1 MTTRKATVQIFKL
14 GQEPRE
20 RDYWLTRP
28 MEERVMEVFR
38 LRAIW
43 GADSKP
49 MQRVVVGIR
58 PLK

>member
-28 MEERVMEVFR
+28 MEERVMEVLR
-38 LRAIW
+38 LRAMW

-49 MQRVVVGIR
+49 MQRVLVGIR

>member
-38 LRAIW
+38 LWAIW

-49 MQRVVVGIR
+49 MQRVLVGIR